1 VFGKARNRRPGVC
14 LGGFDEP
21 CGNRVLADVFE
32 RGADVLVAVDDPRGE
47 ASSPQMAVAAVA
59 EVEPLRVAAVQ
70 VLHAARELLLR
81 RLDEQVVVGA
91 HQAHRVHAPAV
102 AVDALLK

>member
-1 VFGKARNRRPGVC
+1 VFGKARNRRPGVG

-21 CGNRVLADVFE
+21 CGDRVLADVFE
-32 RGADVLVAVDDPRGE
+32 RGAEVLVAVDHPGRE
-47 ASSPQMAVAAVA
+47 ASAPQVAMATVA
-59 EVEPLRVAAVQ
+59 EIECLRIAAVQ